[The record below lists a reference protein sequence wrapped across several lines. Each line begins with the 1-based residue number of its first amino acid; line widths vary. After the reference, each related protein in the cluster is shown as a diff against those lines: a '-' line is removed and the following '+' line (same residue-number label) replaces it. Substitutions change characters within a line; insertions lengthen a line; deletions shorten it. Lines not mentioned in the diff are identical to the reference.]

1 MTGTGGPVPRYGGMR
16 QESKVWLATNAASGS
31 NDEELVAR
39 LRAMLGEGGCTIV
52 RESDCRE
59 DELPTAASAD
69 AAGATHLLVLG
80 GDGTLNSVLGR
91 MEGWRGQVLP
101 LPGGTANLLCRG
113 LHGDSDPE
121 AIVARFLAGELVRRR
136 VPCVRGSDCIA
147 LAELLAGP
155 GAKWADV
162 REEMREGDIAGIVE
176 TATDAAG
183 ESVAGTGVRIAAPAM
198 GRDEGYPGVRLS
210 PWPGGVHV
218 QGYGG
223 EGVVDLLRQGLAIL
237 GRDFRDGPHDDLG
250 EHAELTLESV
260 DGHAIELMAD
270 GERLTGAPRETFS
283 LAELEVD
290 LLGPPA

>member
-1 MTGTGGPVPRYGGMR
+1 MR
-16 QESKVWLATNAASGS
+16 QGSKVWLATNAASGS

-39 LRAMLGEGGCTIV
+39 LKAMLTAGGVTIV
-52 RESDCRE
+52 RESDCR
-59 DELPTAASAD
+59 DDALPERVSAE

-80 GDGTLNSVLGR
+80 GDGTLNSVLAR

-113 LHGDSDPE
+113 LHGDDDPE
-121 AIVARFLAGELVRRR
+121 AIVARFLAGELVTRR
-136 VPCVRGSDCIA
+136 VACVRGENCIA

-162 REEMREGDIAGIVE
+162 REEMRDGDLAGIVE
-176 TATDAAG
+176 SASEAAG
-183 ESVAGTGVRIAAPAM
+183 ESVSGAAVRVAQPAL

-210 PWPGGVHV
+210 PWPGGIHI

-223 EGVVDLLRQGLAIL
+223 EGVVDLLKQGLAIL

-250 EHAELTLESV
+250 EHATVALASA
-260 DGHAIELMAD
+260 DGSPIELMAD
-270 GERLTGAPRETFS
+270 GERLTGGAHETFS

>member
-1 MTGTGGPVPRYGGMR
+1 MDG
-16 QESKVWLATNAASGS
+16 
-31 NDEELVAR
+31 AR
-39 LRAMLGEGGCTIV
+39 LMAAVTI
-52 RESDCRE
+52 
-59 DELPTAASAD
+59 
-69 AAGATHLLVLG
+69 
-80 GDGTLNSVLGR
+80 SVLGR
-91 MEGWRGQVLP
+91 MEGWAGQGLP

-121 AIVARFLAGELVRRR
+121 AILARFLAGELAVRR
-136 VPCVRGSDCIA
+136 VPCLRGRGCIA

-162 REEMREGDIAGIVE
+162 REEMREGDLAGIVE

-183 ESVAGTGVRIAAPAM
+183 DSAFGAAVRVVAPSL

-210 PWPGGVHV
+210 PHPGGIHV

-237 GRDFRDGPHDDLG
+237 GRDFREGPHDDLG
-250 EHAELTLESV
+250 DHDAVALQTV
-260 DGHAIELMAD
+260 DGSAIELMAD
-270 GERLTGAPRETFS
+270 GERLTGEHREGFS